1 MWTAFSRYR
10 SFWAFLTVVILGVVL
25 VASLALT
32 KQPIFIFSATMLLM
46 LSYGIWLYFEAR
58 TTGDVER
65 CADNI
70 YYLGFSLTLIALIVA
85 MVFLHKSPSPA
96 GLKDVLY
103 QFGLG
108 LCTTFFGLIGRI
120 MLLQLDR
127 ASGDIRE
134 AVDRHIEEA
143 ASQLA
148 AQLDIGIRYLS
159 AAQTQMEE
167 TITKHTQHC
176 GDALTSTTGVITA
189 QSRQLGEELNALVG
203 EIRNLRILY
212 TGELKKSSKSMTSG
226 IESALQTTSAALS
239 ESTRVFHATLER
251 IFTDLESRMT
261 KVRFPAEV
269 WERQIREA
277 SEGIQSQF
285 KQVESVIE
293 TLREALKSQADSTR
307 EVAEATKQH
316 YSVFNEANRQLSE
329 QSNLI
334 ARELERIRSLRQQI
348 HAEVESSVQDTKKVQ
363 QALVDGARY
372 ITKELE
378 GDGK

>member
-1 MWTAFSRYR
+1 
-10 SFWAFLTVVILGVVL
+10 
-25 VASLALT
+25 
-32 KQPIFIFSATMLLM
+32 
-46 LSYGIWLYFEAR
+46 
-58 TTGDVER
+58 
-65 CADNI
+65 
-70 YYLGFSLTLIALIVA
+70 
-85 MVFLHKSPSPA
+85 
-96 GLKDVLY
+96 
-103 QFGLG
+103 
-108 LCTTFFGLIGRI
+108 
-120 MLLQLDR
+120 
-127 ASGDIRE
+127 
-134 AVDRHIEEA
+134 
-143 ASQLA
+143 
-148 AQLDIGIRYLS
+148 
-159 AAQTQMEE
+159 
-167 TITKHTQHC
+167 
-176 GDALTSTTGVITA
+176 
-189 QSRQLGEELNALVG
+189 
-203 EIRNLRILY
+203 
-212 TGELKKSSKSMTSG
+212 
-226 IESALQTTSAALS
+226 
-239 ESTRVFHATLER
+239 
-251 IFTDLESRMT
+251 MT

-334 ARELERIRSLRQQI
+334 ARELERIRSLREQI